1 MLTQVKLLWRK
12 SADNDQLVIFT
23 HSLFTGQFLL
33 AFASGSSSRFFVF
46 KLWNQLCEIQLK
58 SLHFSPLHSS
68 GQAYRYGRQSKL
80 HSNICPNM
88 IRPYQHY
95 THVYFRSEWPPGNR
109 KRRVWTELPL
119 TARTNQKS
127 GIRNPESA
135 NGSNKPSNKR
145 LHSFWVLARK
155 DICVVSKGITKPW
168 SRDKHDMWSGHF
180 WGVWAKVTPVMG
192 NAA

>member
-1 MLTQVKLLWRK
+1 MFHFIHL
-12 SADNDQLVIFT
+12 
-23 HSLFTGQFLL
+23 
-33 AFASGSSSRFFVF
+33 
-46 KLWNQLCEIQLK
+46 EIQLMYVNIRFRVFLCHDFCCK
-58 SLHFSPLHSS
+58 HRWNSTVGTIPKLERSQHCWWPSCLWQPAYCILNWEDS
-68 GQAYRYGRQSKL
+68 G
-80 HSNICPNM
+80 
-88 IRPYQHY
+88 
-95 THVYFRSEWPPGNR
+95 
-109 KRRVWTELPL
+109 
-119 TARTNQKS
+119 TNQKS

>member
-1 MLTQVKLLWRK
+1 MLIQVKLLWRK

-23 HSLFTGQFLL
+23 HSLFTSQFLL

-119 TARTNQKS
+119 TARLLHIKLGGQRHKS
-127 GIRNPESA
+127 EIRNPESGICQREQQA
-135 NGSNKPSNKR
+135 EQQAATFVLSARPEGHLCCEQRNNKTMK
-145 LHSFWVLARK
+145 
-155 DICVVSKGITKPW
+155 
-168 SRDKHDMWSGHF
+168 
-180 WGVWAKVTPVMG
+180 
-192 NAA
+192 